1 MSPPSLGKAKGSKGE
16 EDKVTSGIIRYH
28 SKQVAS
34 SALQEHKEVQILGY
48 SELPPKAKNSKLM
61 INV

>member
-16 EDKVTSGIIRYH
+16 EAKVTSGIIRH
-28 SKQVAS
+28 HDKQVAS

-48 SELPPKAKNSKLM
+48 SELPPQAKNLS
-61 INV
+61 

>member
-16 EDKVTSGIIRYH
+16 EDKVMSGIIRYH

-34 SALQEHKEVQILGY
+34 SAFQEHKEVQILGD
-48 SELPPKAKNSKLM
+48 SELPPKAKNLS
-61 INV
+61 